1 MCGLAIQ
8 TLVFEHCKYRKPP
21 EAVAR
26 KRYAVHTIGSTGSC
40 LRLSEVS
47 TIDVSVSTPLLRE
60 ERVGAI
66 VNDFTLKRAK
76 NYKMNPYVVENKVT
90 TVGK

>member
-8 TLVFEHCKYRKPP
+8 TLNFEHCKAKKPSERVP
-21 EAVAR
+21 R
-26 KRYAVHTIGSTGSC
+26 KRCAVHTIGSTGSC

-47 TIDVSVSTPLLRE
+47 TIDVSVSAPLLRE

-66 VNDFTLKRAK
+66 VNDFDPKEGK
-76 NYKMNPYVVENKVT
+76 NCKMDPYVVENKVT